1 MFFFLTLIL
10 SLFVTSAHG
19 QNVTNF
25 VDPRIGSEG
34 LGRVFVG
41 PSCPYGMVK
50 PGPDCGVGN
59 NPGWAPMPAEVSGF
73 SQLHVSGTGGGP
85 KYGNILINISGT
97 RTHEDIRL
105 GYYAC
110 TFDNGVKTEI
120 TTAERASFY
129 RFRGVKGTTFDLEH
143 FLGKNPVPKAR
154 EAQQYEDSHQDVVND
169 SVTTG
174 YQTISGGWNNGAPYT
189 VYFYS
194 KTKHQG
200 DELLQ
205 KVGISFVSIDQ
216 AKQNLLADIP
226 HWNFQRTYDEC
237 IQKWDAILSKVQLA
251 KDTPLDQKRMF
262 YTALYHTMI
271 MPVDRTKDSNSTL
284 YMVNGICYD
293 DFYAIWDTYRTST
306 PLITLLDP
314 QRETD
319 IVNGLLN
326 IYKQTGYMP
335 DARSG
340 NSNGRTQGGSNAEIV
355 IADALAKGLNIDYE
369 LALEAMLKDADV
381 APDDDEAEGRGGLE
395 EYNSLGYIPF
405 GVARGGN
412 RTVEY
417 AFCDWAIVQ
426 VAAYLR
432 GNACPKNTADCDAYQ
447 RYDSLYH
454 KYLQQSERWK
464 NLWRADYRH
473 DGAQGF
479 IMPKS
484 SEGRWLD
491 EAPFGHSNLQTRT
504 FHYSPD
510 ISYEGPWY
518 CAWWDCYFYEASS
531 WEYSL
536 SIPHNIPSLINMCGG
551 KEAFDRRLDTFF
563 EHGYY
568 NVANEPS
575 FLTPMLY
582 HWIGKPEKSNARVQQ
597 IISANYNASPAG
609 IPGNDDSGAMSSWLA
624 FHMMG
629 LYPNAGH
636 DYYLIHKPLVDEV
649 SIMLDNGNI
658 LTIRRKNSDRNMVSF
673 NGQKLADWQIAHS
686 QLLQGGELLVEYID
700 QPSLV
705 GEIPV
710 LVPSKQ
716 MQQTRYL
723 FTYKL
728 HGQTRRFNVDITEKN
743 DSLVLNY
750 GIQRNLKYWQ
760 GSYTMTQ
767 KARKSAQSISYVQP
781 LDNQHLT
788 LPDNELFALI
798 STDNLQQ
805 IKEKG
810 ACTLC
815 NTPFKLI
822 DSLNGQLHL
831 IDTAEG
837 AEIWV
842 LDNPQLP
849 LIMKMKNNPVEI
861 DWEVTD

>member
-1 MFFFLTLIL
+1 M
-10 SLFVTSAHG
+10 FVTSAYG

-34 LGRVFVG
+34 LGRVFIG

-85 KYGNILINISGT
+85 KYGNILINIKGT
-97 RTHEDIRL
+97 RVEEDIRL
-105 GYYAC
+105 GYYSC
-110 TFDNGVKTEI
+110 TYSSGVKTEI

-129 RFRGVKGTTFDLEH
+129 RFTGIASTTFDLQH
-143 FLGKNPVPKAR
+143 FLGRSDVPKAR
-154 EAQQYEDSHQDVVND
+154 EAQQYEDSHLEVVND

-174 YQTISGGWNNGAPYT
+174 YQTISGGWNNGGPYT

-194 KTKHQG
+194 VTHKSG

-216 AKQNLLADIP
+216 AQHNLYEDIP
-226 HWNFQRTYDEC
+226 HWDFSRTYKEC
-237 IQKWDAILSKVQLA
+237 IQKWESLLSRVQLA
-251 KDTPLDQKRMF
+251 DDTPYEQKRMF

-271 MPVDRTKDSNSTL
+271 MPVDRTKDDIWKDGRW
-284 YMVNGICYD
+284 VNGRCYD
-293 DFYAIWDTYRTST
+293 DYYAIWDTYRTST

-314 QRETD
+314 ERATT
-319 IVNGLLN
+319 IVESLLN
-326 IYKQTGYMP
+326 IYRMTGYMP

-355 IADALAKGLNIDYE
+355 VADALAKGLHIDYE
-369 LALEAMLKDADV
+369 LALEAMLKDAEV
-381 APDDDEAEGRGGLE
+381 APADDEAEGRGGLE
-395 EYNSLGYIPF
+395 EYNTLGYIPY

-417 AFCDWAIVQ
+417 SFCDWAIAQ

-432 GNACPKNTADCDAYQ
+432 GNACPKNQADCTAYQ
-447 RYDSLYH
+447 RYDSIYQQYI
-454 KYLQQSERWK
+454 KQSERWK
-464 NLWRADYRH
+464 NLWRKDYVH

-484 SEGRWLD
+484 RDGRWLD
-491 EAPFGHSNLQTRT
+491 TVPFGHSKRQSRT
-504 FHYSPD
+504 FPYTPD

-536 SIPHNIPSLINMCGG
+536 SIPHMVPSLIDYCGG
-551 KEAFDRRLDTFF
+551 RDAFEHRLDTFF

-582 HWIGKPEKSNARVQQ
+582 HWIGRPEKSDARVRQ
-597 IISANYNASPAG
+597 IIDANFNASPTG
-609 IPGNDDSGAMSSWLA
+609 IPGNDDSGSMSSWLA

-636 DYYLIHKPLVDEV
+636 DYYLIHTPFVPSATISLA
-649 SIMLDNGNI
+649 NGRT
-658 LTIRRKNSDRNMVSF
+658 LTIRSIDSDRNHVTF
-673 NGQKLADWQIAHS
+673 NGAPLTDWRITHQ
-686 QLLQGGELLVEYID
+686 QLLQGGELIIEHTA
-700 QPSLV
+700 QPANV
-705 GEIPV
+705 GDIPV
-710 LVPSKQ
+710 VVPSKQ
-716 MQQTRYL
+716 DKPTRYL

-728 HGQTRRFNVDITEKN
+728 HGQTRRFNVDITEAG
-743 DSLVLNY
+743 DSLILSY
-750 GIQRNLKYWQ
+750 GIQRNLRYWK
-760 GSYTMTQ
+760 GTYTMTPE
-767 KARKSAQSISYVQP
+767 ARRHATSISYAQP

-788 LPDNELFALI
+788 LPDDELFAIVSL
-798 STDNLQQ
+798 DVLKQ

-822 DSLNGQLHL
+822 DSHNGRLHL
-831 IDTAEG
+831 IDSIEG

-842 LDNPQLP
+842 LDNPRLP
-849 LIMKMKNNPVEI
+849 LIMKMQNNPVEI
-861 DWEVTD
+861 DWEIKDPQPLG